1 MIDPIASRILFAAK
15 ADKEKP
21 GESVAVVLVV
31 DINLPV
37 ETSPARAVKYIK
49 GVPKKTIFLN

>member
-37 ETSPARAVKYIK
+37 ETSPARAVKYI
-49 GVPKKTIFLN
+49 